1 MRMEIRVL
9 EQTELDDALRPIRE
23 TFREFVAKYYTE
35 EGANRFLD
43 YFSDAENFEEDVFY
57 GAFDVNGELAGVIG
71 ATNGLSHIIAFYVRK
86 KFMKKGVGKALFNR
100 LSEDSENSYV
110 TVNASPYAVGIY
122 EKLGFIEAGETQD
135 DEGKIYTPMMCV
147 FHR

>member
-1 MRMEIRVL
+1 MEIRVL
-9 EQTELDDALRPIRE
+9 EKRELEDALSLVRE
-23 TFREFVAKYYTE
+23 TFTQFVAKYYTE
-35 EGANRFLD
+35 EGVSNFLR
-43 YFSDAENFEEDVFY
+43 YFSDVENFEEDVFY
-57 GAFDVNGELAGVIG
+57 GAFDVSGELAGVIG
-71 ATNGLSHIIAFYVRK
+71 ATNGLSHIVAFYVRK

-100 LSEDSENSYV
+100 LYEDSENSYV

-135 DEGKIYTPMMCV
+135 DGGKVYTPMMCV